1 MLEKNNENLQ
11 TIDLNELE
19 SINGG
24 GFDPVTY
31 AKITAATWAACY
43 GAGHAIGEFA
53 YYITH

>member
-11 TIDLNELE
+11 TIDLNDLEL
-19 SINGG
+19 INGG
-24 GFDPVTY
+24 FNAETY

-53 YYITH
+53 YNITH